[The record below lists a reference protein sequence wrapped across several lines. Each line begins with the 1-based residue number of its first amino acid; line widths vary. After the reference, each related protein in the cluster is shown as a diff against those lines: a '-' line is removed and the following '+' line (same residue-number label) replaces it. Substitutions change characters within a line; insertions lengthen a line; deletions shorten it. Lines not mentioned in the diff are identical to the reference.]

1 MLKISYAASLCQT
14 QLISAHITLEMCLTA
29 QNHQKTHT
37 NPFFG
42 IQGHPRS
49 LNSMAIERQC
59 MPSY

>member
-1 MLKISYAASLCQT
+1 
-14 QLISAHITLEMCLTA
+14 LISAHITLEMCLTA